1 MLANVLKSPFAFQL
15 IQAGR
20 LDQAEVMLSILSCM
34 QGVQSSTVWPW
45 LSLSLCVLC
54 GADQLMGVSQW
65 DRWPSTA
72 RVPWPGAVGIVKSPS
87 RHETCWSNP
96 FAGGATDVNIVN
108 DADEQRSKEFTWAH
122 NDNIYIYIYKYDQ
135 VFFCMCVAF
144 QTDNDI
150 LEWSKKETVYIYI
163 SKRCQNLRK
172 YILLDSGPDVSL

>member
-122 NDNIYIYIYKYDQ
+122 NDNIYISINMTKCSSACVWRSKQTMIFWSEAKKKLYIYTYQNDAKTYENI
-135 VFFCMCVAF
+135 FC
-144 QTDNDI
+144 
-150 LEWSKKETVYIYI
+150 
-163 SKRCQNLRK
+163 
-172 YILLDSGPDVSL
+172 